1 MNTTRK
7 IIVSILATSFLGATA
22 LPTLAQQ
29 GAAGGSQKME
39 KRMAHKGASKRGGGK
54 RQGMKMAFE
63 RYDSNSD
70 GVITQ
75 DEVDAAV
82 VERFTELAGDDGTIT
97 LEQYRAAWMD
107 RTSEHQVRGFQRL
120 DRDGDGSVTKAE
132 YDSASERM
140 FSRLDRDGNG
150 ELTRATRDGER
161 SAERSGQRDGNKSA
175 KRSGERDG
183 NKSAKRSGGHG
194 KKGMRGGSHR
204 GGGNVAMLMER
215 FDVDKDGKITR
226 AEFDDV
232 RTSVFGGADG
242 DGNGAITLSEF
253 ATIWQDLNSDRIVGG
268 FQRMDSDGDLKITQ
282 EEYAERSSDFVKM
295 HDRNGDGVVTKAD
308 RGGGKHKGK
317 RGDRSMH
324 KKGDRAAQPEKAKAG
339 PTGTAPETKAQD
351 I

>member
-7 IIVSILATSFLGATA
+7 IVVSILATSFLGATA

-29 GAAGGSQKME
+29 SATGESQKME

-63 RYDSNSD
+63 RYDSNED

-75 DEVDAAV
+75 EEVDAVV
-82 VERFTELAGDDGTIT
+82 VERFNDLAGDDNTIT
-97 LEQYRAAWMD
+97 LEQYRDAWMERSAD
-107 RTSEHQVRGFQRL
+107 HQVRGFQRL
-120 DRDGDGSVTKAE
+120 DRDGDGAVTKAE

-150 ELTRATRDGER
+150 ELTRATRNAD
-161 SAERSGQRDGNKSA
+161 KSA
-175 KRSGERDG
+175 KRSGQRDG

-204 GGGNVAMLMER
+204 GGGNVAALMER

-226 AEFDDV
+226 AEFDEV
-232 RTSVFGGADG
+232 RAAVFGGADG
-242 DGNGAITLSEF
+242 DSNGSISLSEF
-253 ATIWQDLNSDRIVGG
+253 ATIWQDLNNDRIVRG
-268 FQRMDSDGDLKITQ
+268 FQRLDSDGDLKITQ
-282 EEYAERSSDFVKM
+282 EEYAARSNDFVKK

-317 RGDRSMH
+317 KGHRSMN
-324 KKGDRAAQPEKAKAG
+324 KSSDKAPQKAKSGSTESA
-339 PTGTAPETKAQD
+339 TQTKAQD
-351 I
+351 T